1 MENFVIEYKGNVY
14 RVWSTYSNINI
25 QNSYRVKTIHDMKKV
40 LYAIRDK
47 NLSRIV
53 YIRSNFSMIN
63 EWRVHNLLY
72 DLHYKRERT
81 ADVDLDYPQKWYIK
95 LAYTLLSP
103 LYLHFI

>member
-1 MENFVIEYKGNVY
+1 
-14 RVWSTYSNINI
+14 
-25 QNSYRVKTIHDMKKV
+25 MKKV
-40 LYAIRDK
+40 LDAIRDK
-47 NLSRIV
+47 NLNRIV